1 MVFWA
6 TVEAASRDEETD
18 FSLELSE
25 LEMSLG
31 PLVVLV
37 STVLVAFKVLV
48 DASWGKEIGNLLV
61 LSKLEESLDLLA
73 EEVVKELSWRRSF
86 ISKSSF
92 LAVTD

>member
-1 MVFWA
+1 
-6 TVEAASRDEETD
+6 
-18 FSLELSE
+18 
-25 LEMSLG
+25 MSLG

-92 LAVTD
+92 L